1 MPSPADS
8 CLGTLNPKGI
18 HLMNPIVKQVTDRVC
33 QRSEKTR
40 QSYLDRVGKAAAA
53 GPSRQTMSCSN
64 LAHGI
69 AACSAED
76 KASLIKGQ
84 TANIAIVSSYN
95 DMLSAHQPF
104 ETFPEQ
110 IRKAAHEAGAVA
122 QFAGGV
128 PAMCDGV
135 TQGQP
140 GMELSLF
147 SRDVIAQST
156 AIALSHDMFDAAI
169 CLGVCDKIVP
179 GLLMGA
185 LSFGHLPM
193 IFAPAGPMESGLP
206 NKEKARVRE
215 EYAAGRVGRD
225 ELLKSESASYHS
237 AGTCTFY
244 GTANSNQMLMEFMGL
259 QLPGGSFVNPGTP
272 LRDALTAEAVRSVL
286 RLLPT
291 GQNHTPIG
299 HIVDEKAIVNAII
312 GLLATGGSTN
322 HTIHLVAIAAAA
334 GIRINWDDFSEL
346 SSVIPQLTR
355 VYPNG
360 QADVNHFHAAGGL
373 GFTMSSM
380 LDAGLLHDD
389 VQTILGPGLEAFC
402 REPVLEGDAIA
413 WKPVARQSMDTSV
426 LRPVEEPFTDHGG
439 LQLVQGNLGRAV
451 IKTSAVR
458 EKYHRIEAPARVFDS
473 QQDFVDAFNRGEF
486 KTDMVVVLTHQGP
499 SANGMPELHQLTP
512 FLRVLQASGLRVALL
527 TDGRMSGASGQVLAA
542 IHVTPDTLG
551 EGLIGKVRDGDMV
564 LIDAVAGIMKLDV
577 PEAELSQRPDAGPGS
592 EDAADGMGRELF
604 DVFRKNASDTEAG
617 GTILRGLGS

>member
-1 MPSPADS
+1 
-8 CLGTLNPKGI
+8 
-18 HLMNPIVKQVTDRVC
+18 MNQILKQVTDRISN
-33 QRSEKTR
+33 RSAKSRE
-40 QSYLDRVGKAAAA
+40 SYLQRIDRAAAA
-53 GPSRQTMSCSN
+53 GPSRHTMSCSN

-69 AACSAED
+69 AACSAAD
-76 KASLIKGQ
+76 KASLVSGPA
-84 TANIAIVSSYN
+84 ANIAIVSSYN

-104 ETFPEQ
+104 ETFPDV

-156 AIALSHDMFDAAI
+156 AIALSHDMFDASI

-179 GLLMGA
+179 GLLMGS
-185 LSFGHLPM
+185 LSFGHLPTV
-193 IFAPAGPMESGLP
+193 FAPAGPMESGLP

-215 EYAAGRVGRD
+215 AYASGHVGRD

-272 LRDALTAEAVRSVL
+272 MREALTIEAVRQVL
-286 RLLPT
+286 QILPT
-291 GQNHTPIG
+291 GENYTPIG
-299 HIVDEKAIVNAII
+299 RIVDEKAIVNAII

-334 GIRINWDDFSEL
+334 GIRINWDDFSDL

-355 VYPNG
+355 IYPNG
-360 QADVNHFHAAGGL
+360 KADVNHFHAAGGL
-373 GFTMSSM
+373 GFTMTTL

-389 VQTILGPGLEAFC
+389 VQTIMGPGLANFC
-402 REPVLEGDAIA
+402 REPVLQDGTIA
-413 WKPVARQSMDTSV
+413 WKPVTEQSLDTSI
-426 LRPVEEPFTDHGG
+426 LRPASDPFDAHGG
-439 LQLVQGNLGRAV
+439 LRLVQGNLGRAV
-451 IKTSAVR
+451 IKTSAVK
-458 EKYHRIEAPARVFDS
+458 EKHHRIEAPARVFDT

-486 KTDMVVVLTHQGP
+486 TTDMVVVLTHQGP

-512 FLRVLQASGLRVALL
+512 FLRVLQGSGLKVALL

-551 EGLIGKVRDGDMV
+551 NGLIGKVRDGDMI
-564 LIDAVAGIMKLDV
+564 LIDAQAGIMNMNISD
-577 PEAELSQRPDAGPGS
+577 ATLSERPDPGPGS
-592 EDAADGMGRELF
+592 EDSADGMGRELF
-604 DVFRKNASDTEAG
+604 EMFRRNASDTEAG
-617 GTILRGLGS
+617 GTVLRGLGS

>member
-1 MPSPADS
+1 MHP
-8 CLGTLNPKGI
+8 TLI
-18 HLMNPIVKQVTDRVC
+18 EVTDRIC
-33 QRSEKTR
+33 KRSKKSRE
-40 QSYLDRVGKAAAA
+40 SYLQRIDRAAAA
-53 GPSRQTMSCSN
+53 GPSRHTMSCSN

-69 AACSAED
+69 AACSAGD
-76 KASLIKGQ
+76 KASLVDGP
-84 TANIAIVSSYN
+84 TANIAIISSYN

-104 ETFPEQ
+104 EAFPDI

-135 TQGQP
+135 TQGRP

-156 AIALSHDMFDAAI
+156 AIALSHDMFDAGI

-193 IFAPAGPMESGLP
+193 VFAPAGPMESGLP

-272 LRDALTAEAVRSVL
+272 LRNALTSEAVRSVL
-286 RLLPT
+286 QLLPT
-291 GQNHTPIG
+291 GDNYTPIG

-334 GIRINWDDFSEL
+334 GIRINWDDFSDL

-355 VYPNG
+355 IYPNG

-373 GFTMSSM
+373 GFTMSSL

-389 VQTILGPGLEAFC
+389 VQTILGPGLKAFC
-402 REPVLEGDAIA
+402 REPVLEEGAVA
-413 WKPVARQSMDTSV
+413 WRPVTSQSLDTSV
-426 LRPVEEPFTDHGG
+426 LRSVDEAFNDHGG

-451 IKTSAVR
+451 IKTSAVK

-473 QQDFVDAFNRGEF
+473 QQGFVDAFNRGEF
-486 KTDMVVVLTHQGP
+486 TTDMVVVLTHQGP
-499 SANGMPELHQLTP
+499 SSNGMPELHQLTP

-551 EGLIGKVRDGDMV
+551 GGFIGKVQDGDIV
-564 LIDAVAGIMKLDV
+564 VIDAVDGIMKVNVSD
-577 PEAELSQRPDAGPGS
+577 EALSQRPDPGPGS
-592 EDAADGMGRELF
+592 EDSADGMGRELF
-604 DVFRKNASDTEAG
+604 DVFRKHVSETEAG
-617 GTILRGLGS
+617 GTVLRGLGSQD